1 MSDVTGF
8 GLEEEEQ
15 VSVFLGLVVV
25 GEEAFLGVDVVEM
38 AGDFILLGGEVQR
51 PFYFFFFHRTR
62 RPYLFQ
68 SHAVLNQQGY
78 PRIQVSHIFFEDKVL
93 L

>member
-1 MSDVTGF
+1 MRDVTGF

-38 AGDFILLGGEVQR
+38 AGGFILLEE
-51 PFYFFFFHRTR
+51 FSYFCHRMR
-62 RPYLFQ
+62 RIQDGIPYLFQ
-68 SHAVLNQQGY
+68 SHAILNQQGY
-78 PRIQVSHIFFEDKVL
+78 PRIQVSHIFLEDKVL

>member
-1 MSDVTGF
+1 MTGF

-38 AGDFILLGGEVQR
+38 AGDFILLEE
-51 PFYFFFFHRTR
+51 FSYFVTECAESKTVYHTSSKAMRF
-62 RPYLFQ
+62 
-68 SHAVLNQQGY
+68 
-78 PRIQVSHIFFEDKVL
+78 
-93 L
+93 

>member
-1 MSDVTGF
+1 MRDVTGF

-38 AGDFILLGGEVQR
+38 AGDFILLGD
-51 PFYFFFFHRTR
+51 FSYFVHRQNAEPET
-62 RPYLFQ
+62 YLFQ

-78 PRIQVSHIFFEDKVL
+78 ARIQVSHIFFEDEIL